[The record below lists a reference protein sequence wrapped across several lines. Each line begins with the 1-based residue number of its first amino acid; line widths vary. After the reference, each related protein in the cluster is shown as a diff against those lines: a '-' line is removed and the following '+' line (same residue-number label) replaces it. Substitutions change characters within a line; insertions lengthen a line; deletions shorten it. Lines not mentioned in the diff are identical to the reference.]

1 MSVNSYFTQ
10 TSLNPVGIMWQY
22 IVKNFFQSIL
32 IIIGVITVTFS
43 LLYIVPGDP
52 ARMLLGQRADVE
64 SVEAVR
70 EELGLNK
77 PLYVQYFDFLGKAI
91 QGDLGRS
98 YSTNREVVKTI
109 LDKLPATALLACSA
123 MFISA
128 VLGVLIGVIS
138 SVKPYSFTDNAAMVF
153 ALFGISIP
161 QFVFALIMA
170 LVFGSILKWFP
181 ISGYINQGWEYLILP
196 MVTLSLRPLSII
208 ARVTRSSMMEVMN
221 KDYIRT
227 AKAKGLNKNVV
238 IFKHSLRNALNPVVT
253 TLSASLAATL
263 GGQFF
268 IEYIFNW
275 PGIGLLAVDSILKLD
290 FPMVQGTVLFAAI
303 VFVIINFIVDI
314 LYAWLD
320 PKIKL

>member
-1 MSVNSYFTQ
+1 
-10 TSLNPVGIMWQY
+10 MWTY
-22 IVKNFFQSIL
+22 IAKNFFQSLL
-32 IIIGVITVTFS
+32 IILGVITVTFS

-52 ARMLLGQRADVE
+52 ARMLLGQRADAG

-77 PLYVQYFDFLGKAI
+77 PLYVQYFNFLGDAVR
-91 QGDLGRS
+91 GDLGRS

-109 LDKLPATALLACSA
+109 LDKLPATALLAVSA
-123 MFISA
+123 LIFSSIF
-128 VLGVLIGVIS
+128 GVLIGIIS
-138 SVKPYSFTDNAAMVF
+138 AVRSYSWVDNVSMVF
-153 ALFGISIP
+153 ALIGISIP

-181 ISGYINQGWEYLILP
+181 ISGYINDGFSHLILP
-196 MVTLSLRPLSII
+196 MVTLGLRPLAII
-208 ARVTRSSMMEVMN
+208 ARITRSSMLEVMS

-227 AKAKGLNKNVV
+227 ARSKGLSRNSV
-238 IFKHSLRNALNPVVT
+238 IFKHALRNALNPVVT

-263 GGQFF
+263 GGAFF

-275 PGIGLLAVDSILKLD
+275 PGIGLLAIDSILKLD
-290 FPMVQGTVLFAAI
+290 FPMVQGTVLFTAI
-303 VFVIINFIVDI
+303 VFVVINFFVDI
-314 LYAWLD
+314 IYAFLD

>member
-1 MSVNSYFTQ
+1 M
-10 TSLNPVGIMWQY
+10 
-22 IVKNFFQSIL
+22 
-32 IIIGVITVTFS
+32 
-43 LLYIVPGDP
+43 
-52 ARMLLGQRADVE
+52 
-64 SVEAVR
+64 R

-77 PLYVQYFDFLGKAI
+77 PLYIQYINFLGKAV

-98 YSTNREVVKTI
+98 YSTNREVVRTI

-123 MFISA
+123 MCISA
-128 VLGVLIGVIS
+128 ILGVLIGVIS
-138 SVKPYSFTDNAAMVF
+138 SVKPNSFTDNSAMVF

-161 QFVFALIMA
+161 QFVFALMMA

-196 MVTLSLRPLSII
+196 MLTLALRPLSII

-227 AKAKGLNKNVV
+227 AKAKGLARNKV
-238 IFKHSLRNALNPVVT
+238 IFKHTLRNALNPVVT

-263 GGQFF
+263 GGQFL

-290 FPMVQGTVLFAAI
+290 FPMVQGTVLFTAI
-303 VFVIINFIVDI
+303 VFVVINFLVDI
-314 LYAWLD
+314 VYAMLD
-320 PKIKL
+320 PKVKL